1 MNNTFSFHAG
11 SPTQRPLAL
20 AALTMTLLLGA
31 HAAAQAATLA
41 IPPAPLA
48 APKPATGATPAAH
61 AAPVIRS
68 YTVVRGDT
76 LDKVIQKT
84 LEDSPL
90 RIELLRNAFVQLNP
104 QVFATGPTARLRPDQ
119 VLQVPD
125 AMQLLRSVA
134 VPLLESADSA
144 APVRAATPTSAEE
157 LRRWVRFP

>member
-1 MNNTFSFHAG
+1 MNNTISLRAG
-11 SPTQRPLAL
+11 SPTHRPLAL

-31 HAAAQAATLA
+31 NTAAPAAALA

-48 APKPATGATPAAH
+48 APRPATGPAAV
-61 AAPVIRS
+61 APVTRS
-68 YTVVRGDT
+68 YKVVRGDT

-104 QVFATGPTARLRPDQ
+104 QAFAAGPTARLRPDQ

-134 VPLLESADSA
+134 MPLLESADNA
-144 APVRAATPTSAEE
+144 APNRAAAPTSAEE

>member
-11 SPTQRPLAL
+11 SPAQRPLAL

-48 APKPATGATPAAH
+48 APKPAAGVAP
-61 AAPVIRS
+61 AAPVMRS

-76 LDKVIQKT
+76 LDKVIHKT

-104 QVFATGPTARLRPDQ
+104 QVFAAGPTARLRPDQ

-134 VPLLESADSA
+134 MPLLESADNA
-144 APVRAATPTSAEE
+144 APARAVAPTSAEE